1 LVFNRTVPLRD
12 SWAKQQA
19 GATKSEAPATQKP
32 KEPAKQAQAP
42 KPPAAARERSA
53 EAEAAIGALRDE
65 FGLSDADAETLALD
79 EALASFFRA
88 ACSAHDN
95 AKAIANWIINELMR
109 ELKEQSVTELKV
121 DGPAVGGLVRLID
134 DGVISGKIAKKVFSE
149 MLSSGKRAEVIVE
162 EKGLKQLTEPA
173 EVQPLVDAVLAAN
186 EEAVA
191 QYRDGKQ
198 NRMGFLVGQ
207 VIKESGGRANP
218 KLVNELLRNTLSDS
232 SS

>member
-1 LVFNRTVPLRD
+1 
-12 SWAKQQA
+12 
-19 GATKSEAPATQKP
+19 
-32 KEPAKQAQAP
+32 
-42 KPPAAARERSA
+42 
-53 EAEAAIGALRDE
+53 
-65 FGLSDADAETLALD
+65 
-79 EALASFFRA
+79 
-88 ACSAHDN
+88 
-95 AKAIANWIINELMR
+95 MR

-149 MLSSGKRAEVIVE
+149 MLSSGKRAEIIVE
-162 EKGLKQLTEPA
+162 EKGLKQLTDPA

-218 KLVNELLRNTLSDS
+218 KLVNELLRKTLSDS